1 MTSAATRR
9 PAVLLL
15 DDEAQLTTVMT
26 RMLENEFD
34 IEVAANVEEATML
47 LGTREFDAIIAD
59 HMMPGQKQ
67 GLDFLVDA
75 IRLRPAAKRILM
87 TGYMNPELLA
97 RAVTLGQLSALLLK
111 PVSLP
116 ELVKTVQE
124 AAKLHDQTPAS

>member
-15 DDEAQLTTVMT
+15 DDEAQLTAVMT

-34 IEVAANVEEATML
+34 IEVAANVEEATLL

-111 PVSLP
+111 PATAQQIR
-116 ELVKTVQE
+116 K
-124 AAKLHDQTPAS
+124 ALHDALGLSA

>member
-67 GLDFLVDA
+67 GLDFLVEA

-111 PVSLP
+111 PATAQQIR
-116 ELVKTVQE
+116 K
-124 AAKLHDQTPAS
+124 ALHDALGLSA